1 MSTNNNTPRPWERQN
16 GETVKAFEAF
26 CVYRDLG
33 KTRSQEKTAEKLS
46 KSRQQMCKWSMK
58 YNWVERVSAWEEEQD
73 RLIRVELTKD
83 IGAMRKKHADIAN
96 ALLIK
101 AASALRKIPENE
113 IKASDISKMI
123 ETATKLERISK
134 GDVGEVIE
142 ERTGG
147 EAQDPVQFYIPD
159 NGRDNG

>member
-1 MSTNNNTPRPWERQN
+1 MSESKMTAQPWERQE

-33 KTRSQEKTAEKLS
+33 KTRSQEKTAAQLS
-46 KSRQQMCKWSMK
+46 KSRQQICKWSAK
-58 YNWVERVSAWEEEQD
+58 YSWVERVGAWEEEQD
-73 RLIRVELTKD
+73 RLIRIELTKD

-101 AASALRKIPENE
+101 AAQALKKIPDSE
-113 IKASDISKMI
+113 IKASDISRMI

-142 ERTGG
+142 ERTNG
-147 EAQDPVQFYIPD
+147 EVMDPVQFYIPD
-159 NGRDNG
+159 NGRDE